1 MKHIAIISENIIFI
15 KLLGSFLDRKIPD
28 SRITHFSSFSD
39 IKEKIDQANFDLIL
53 VDGIIS
59 GVASFEIINYLRHE
73 KKVISPVYY
82 FSEARQDYIRVKA
95 YEIGV
100 NYYYEK
106 PFDPHKVTNEMVN
119 NLMQMGELIA

>member
-1 MKHIAIISENIIFI
+1 MKRIAIITENIIFI
-15 KLLGSFLDRKIPD
+15 KLLKSLLDRKIPD
-28 SRITHFSSFSD
+28 SHITHFSSFPD
-39 IKEKIDQANFDLIL
+39 IKEQINQANFDLIL

-106 PFDPHKVTNEMVN
+106 PFDPHKVTNEIVT
-119 NLMQMGELIA
+119 NLTRGELIA